1 MAMKKMYLANFNLTF
16 GDKEEP
22 LLNWL
27 DEYVV
32 PALTSG
38 IKRVMSDRTKIMFED
53 VQIQTF
59 HNGELVLTGI
69 IIKDTVLDIYNEYTD
84 KEGLKDKND
93 HPKSAPYS
101 VFVVYLKNHRMALVK
116 RQPGSP
122 DLRLFSSTIMDVLKE
137 YRKKENKR
145 RKENGNVLLP
155 YAIIGIKSLKS
166 VKDIS
171 EALKDVKKINKMT
184 IKMKPSNNE
193 FGEDMSNILG
203 GLDEKIRKRS
213 ESKLLKVTV
222 SSPKSIQG
230 VKKIIENTNGL
241 AETEL
246 DVEYFCDE
254 GLESERKSIGRIS
267 DNQISRAI
275 DVSFPDDLR
284 HAVSD
289 IYRYCSDIEDL
300 QVETPNIVDYRK
312 YIEKKRK

>member
-1 MAMKKMYLANFNLTF
+1 MKLLATDYDGTLRYAQDVMPEDLKSIEEWKNKGNKFVIVTGRSKESIDAQIKLFNLPCDYLIT
-16 GDKEEP
+16 
-22 LLNWL
+22 N
-27 DEYVV
+27 
-32 PALTSG
+32 
-38 IKRVMSDRTKIMFED
+38 
-53 VQIQTF
+53 
-59 HNGELVLTGI
+59 NGGM
-69 IIKDTVLDIYNEYTD
+69 
-84 KEGLKDKND
+84 
-93 HPKSAPYS
+93 
-101 VFVVYLKNHRMALVK
+101 VF
-116 RQPGSP
+116 
-122 DLRLFSSTIMDVLKE
+122 D
-137 YRKKENKR
+137 
-145 RKENGNVLLP
+145 ENGNVLLP